1 MTKAMKPPPRRASPE
16 ERARILDAA
25 RRAFLAHG
33 FAGTTMEELAREL
46 GMSKKTLY
54 RSFSGK
60 EAMADALVS
69 AKMAAVTS
77 GIETIMADPGA
88 GFSARARRALVVRLE
103 NPEAVLD
110 GERASFAAPARLDL
124 DGLGVRGLSSWRGR
138 YLLIAGP
145 SDGDRRS
152 RLYSWDGEAA
162 PRREQAEFEDFNP
175 EGFFT
180 PEQSNRILVLSDDGE
195 RTVAGDRCKSLKNR
209 DQKYFRGLWLELSDP
224 HS

>member
-33 FAGTTMEELAREL
+33 FAGTTMDELAREL

-88 GFSARARRALVVRLE
+88 GFSARARR
-103 NPEAVLD
+103 VLD
-110 GERASFAAPARLDL
+110 HVMTELSSVSPVFLRDLQRTMPHIYRRIENVRRNVVPELWGRLIREGQAEGLVRDDVDPVFAAELMLHAVQGILHPGTLDRLHL
-124 DGLGVRGLSSWRGR
+124 TPRQAFAKTTTLLLGGMLTTAGR
-138 YLLIAGP
+138 RDHEK
-145 SDGDRRS
+145 SER
-152 RLYSWDGEAA
+152 
-162 PRREQAEFEDFNP
+162 NP
-175 EGFFT
+175 
-180 PEQSNRILVLSDDGE
+180 
-195 RTVAGDRCKSLKNR
+195 
-209 DQKYFRGLWLELSDP
+209 
-224 HS
+224 